1 MKSIKPSKINGRI
14 LAPPSKSMM
23 QRALIAAMLAEDES
37 VITNPSFCS
46 DSEATIGVI
55 GTLGAKVEY
64 NEKKITI
71 QGGGMPLGDILDCGE
86 SGTCLRII
94 SIIAGLYDNEI
105 TVTGHGSLKSRP
117 MHMIEEVL
125 FEAGVVCKT
134 ADGKLPLTIKGPMIG
149 GEMEVDGSESSQH
162 ISGLL
167 MALPLCTEDSKLN
180 VKNLKSKPYVKM
192 TIELLRDFG
201 VRINAD
207 NNLEKIEIKGKQRY
221 KSRRYNIEG
230 DWSGVS
236 FLLVAGA
243 IAGEA
248 RIRGLNMKSSQA
260 DIAILKALKKA
271 GAIVRENQD
280 SAIVEKNEL
289 IAFEFDATDCP
300 DLFPPLAVLACNCK
314 GKSIITGT
322 ERLKHKESDR
332 AAVLV
337 EELSAI
343 GANIKVEGNQMII
356 EGNKLKGGTI
366 NSHNDHRIAMA
377 GAIAALTCKGQVE
390 ITDEECISKS
400 YPKFF
405 DDLENMKVRE

>member
-1 MKSIKPSKINGRI
+1 
-14 LAPPSKSMM
+14 
-23 QRALIAAMLAEDES
+23 
-37 VITNPSFCS
+37 
-46 DSEATIGVI
+46 
-55 GTLGAKVEY
+55 
-64 NEKKITI
+64 
-71 QGGGMPLGDILDCGE
+71 
-86 SGTCLRII
+86 
-94 SIIAGLYDNEI
+94 
-105 TVTGHGSLKSRP
+105 
-117 MHMIEEVL
+117 MIEEVL

-230 DWSGVS
+230 DWSGAS

-356 EGNKLKGGTI
+356 EGNELKGGTI